1 MREWVVP
8 GFTEVRELGSGGF
21 GDVVLARDDASGTL
35 VAVKYLR
42 GELLADPGFAA
53 MFRGEAR
60 VLASLDDPNVVRLY
74 EYVESPDGAAI
85 VMELV
90 DGVSLRGILDREGK
104 TSAEAALVVLQ
115 GSLLGLAAAHARGVV
130 HRDYK
135 PANVLV
141 DGTGASKLTD
151 FGIAVRAGDRPVPAG
166 TLAYAP
172 PEQFQGRAATP
183 AGDVYAATATFYEC
197 LAGRPPFSG
206 DTTEALLSQ
215 HKSAAVP
222 LEAVPEALRPLV
234 AAGMAKDPKDRPED
248 AAALVADLLAVAP
261 FFYGQDWAERGRS
274 HLGEAALLLA
284 ALWPSGSAPAV
295 QGQAIEQVHLNHAPQ
310 QAQQPAHAEQANQ
323 AGHAEHAGHVRHLEH
338 LEHEHVEHLEH
349 LEHLEHV
356 EHLEHAEHVKHLEH
370 VAHLEHVEE
379 AAHAGQ
385 SASSATGSSTSTAE
399 GAGSSNATAGT
410 TASTTPPPSGSSA
423 TRPSRLGRYTRN
435 VLSAGHGAGAI
446 AVVAVVAALAT
457 GIALAASGGSA
468 SGGPAGGAVAGA
480 SPSSSASGGGSGNG
494 GSGGGPVP
502 VSIPISATSSS
513 AAVTGN
519 VFVTYLGQ
527 GSNSPNAKISGEI
540 SNATSGEVARLYAQQ
555 FPYTGAPAPVA
566 SLTLQPA
573 GGTAAYAFQV
583 APTLATR
590 YETELFKNSTA
601 TKPLA
606 VSIATTVYVVYH
618 GTNTDTKSCNGTT
631 CTYTYSYVETVP
643 PSALAAEMSKQWYTY
658 FAVNLSSSGQPA
670 TPTTMQLGA
679 GDPVVGAAQQVSAD
693 EFSRTVTFTFTTNGD
708 GYDFVSEWCDKD
720 TEAQGGVG
728 LPGSHGCGS
737 DSSVPQGVAYLG

>member
-21 GDVVLARDDASGTL
+21 GDVVLAREDASGTL
-35 VAVKYLR
+35 VAVKYLH

-85 VMELV
+85 VMELI

-141 DGTGASKLTD
+141 DGAGASKLTD

-206 DTTEALLSQ
+206 ETPEALLSQ
-215 HKSAAVP
+215 HGSAAVP
-222 LEAVPEALRPLV
+222 LEAVPQALRPLI
-234 AAGMAKDPKDRPED
+234 AAGMAKDPKDRPKD
-248 AAALVADLLAVAP
+248 AAALVAELLAVAP
-261 FFYGQDWAERGRS
+261 FFYGQDWQERGRS

-284 ALWPSGSAPAV
+284 ALWPSSTAPAV
-295 QGQAIEQVHLNHAPQ
+295 QGQTIEQVRLNHPTQ

-338 LEHEHVEHLEH
+338 LEHEHVEH
-349 LEHLEHV
+349 V
-356 EHLEHAEHVKHLEH
+356 EH
-370 VAHLEHVEE
+370 VAHLEHVEQ

-385 SASSATGSSTSTAE
+385 SASSATSSSASAAE
-399 GAGSSNATAGT
+399 GAGPSNATAGT
-410 TASTTPPPSGSSA
+410 SASSTPPPRGSSSA
-423 TRPSRLGRYTRN
+423 TRASRLGRYTRN

-446 AVVAVVAALAT
+446 AAVAVVAALAT

-468 SGGPAGGAVAGA
+468 GRGPASGGPAGGAAA
-480 SPSSSASGGGSGNG
+480 SARPSSSAASG

-502 VSIPISATSSS
+502 GSIPIAATSSS
-513 AAVTGN
+513 AAVTGD

-527 GSNSPNAKISGEI
+527 GSNSPNARISGEI

-555 FPYTGAPAPVA
+555 FPYAGAPAPVA

-606 VSIATTVYVVYH
+606 LSTATTIYVVYH

-631 CTYTYSYVETVP
+631 CTYTYSYIETVP

-658 FAVNLSSSGQPA
+658 FAVDLSSSGQPA
-670 TPTTMQLGA
+670 TPATMQLGA

-720 TEAQGGVG
+720 TEAQDGVG

-737 DSSVPQGVAYLG
+737 DSSVPHGVAYLG

>member
-21 GDVVLARDDASGTL
+21 GDVVLAREDASGTL

-42 GELLADPGFAA
+42 SELLADPGFAT
-53 MFRGEAR
+53 MFRGEAQM
-60 VLASLDDPNVVRLY
+60 LASLDDPNVVRLY

-90 DGVSLRGILDREGK
+90 DGVSLRRILDREGK

-115 GSLLGLAAAHARGVV
+115 GSLLGLGAAHARGVV

-141 DGTGASKLTD
+141 DGAGTSKLTD

-166 TLAYAP
+166 TLAYAQ

-197 LAGRPPFSG
+197 LTGRPPFSG
-206 DTTEALLSQ
+206 DTPEALLSQ
-215 HKSAAVP
+215 HEAAAVP
-222 LEAVPEALRPLV
+222 LEAVPEALRPLI
-234 AAGMAKDPKDRPED
+234 AAGMAKDPKDRPKD
-248 AAALVADLLAVAP
+248 AVALVAELLAVAP
-261 FFYGQDWAERGRS
+261 FFYGQDWQERGRS

-284 ALWPSGSAPAV
+284 ALWPSGTAPAV
-295 QGQAIEQVHLNHAPQ
+295 QGQAVEQVHLNHATQ
-310 QAQQPAHAEQANQ
+310 EAQQPAHAEQANQ

-349 LEHLEHV
+349 VEHV
-356 EHLEHAEHVKHLEH
+356 EHVKHLEH
-370 VAHLEHVEE
+370 VAHLEHLEHVEE

-385 SASSATGSSTSTAE
+385 SASSATGSSASAAE
-399 GAGSSNATAGT
+399 GAGSSNVTAGT
-410 TASTTPPPSGSSA
+410 TASTTRPPSGSSSA
-423 TRPSRLGRYTRN
+423 TRLGRLGRYTRN

-446 AVVAVVAALAT
+446 AAAAVVAALTT
-457 GIALAASGGSA
+457 GIALAASSGSA
-468 SGGPAGGAVAGA
+468 SGGPAGGAAAGA
-480 SPSSSASGGGSGNG
+480 SPSSSASGGGSGSG
-494 GSGGGPVP
+494 GSGGAPVP
-502 VSIPISATSSS
+502 VSVPISVTSSS
-513 AAVTGN
+513 AAVTGD

-527 GSNSPNAKISGEI
+527 GSNSPTAKISGEI

-555 FPYTGAPAPVA
+555 FPYSGAPAPVA

-606 VSIATTVYVVYH
+606 VSGTTTVYVVYH
-618 GTNTDTKSCNGTT
+618 GTDTDTKSCNGTT
-631 CTYTYSYVETVP
+631 CTYTYTYVETVP
-643 PSALAAEMSKQWYTY
+643 PSALAAEMSKQWYVY
-658 FAVNLSSSGQPA
+658 FAVNLSSSGEPA
-670 TPTTMQLGA
+670 RPTTMQLGA
-679 GDPVVGAAQQVSAD
+679 GDPVVGAAQPVSAD
-693 EFSRTVTFTFTTNGD
+693 EFSKTITFTFTTNGG
-708 GYDFVSEWCDKD
+708 GYHFVTNWCDKD
-720 TEAQGGVG
+720 TEAQDGVG

-737 DSSVPQGVAYLG
+737 DSTVPYGLAYLG